1 MMGRIVKVL
10 VNEQQAKGIEQITW
24 DGKNAQGNFVPA
36 GTYFYRITAGTYTQ
50 SGKLMK
56 FE

>member
-1 MMGRIVKVL
+1 MLGKEVRIL
-10 VNEQQAKGIEQITW
+10 VNEQQSKGIQQITW
-24 DGKNAQGNFVPA
+24 DGKNSQGALVPA
-36 GTYFYRITAGTYTQ
+36 GNYFYKITAGTYTQ